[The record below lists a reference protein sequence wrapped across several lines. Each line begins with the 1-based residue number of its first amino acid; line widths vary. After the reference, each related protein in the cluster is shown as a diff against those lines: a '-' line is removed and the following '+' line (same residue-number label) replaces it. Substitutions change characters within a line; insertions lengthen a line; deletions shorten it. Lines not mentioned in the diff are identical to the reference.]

1 MEKGCWKWV
10 ANPLWYLEDIR
21 KTSGTL
27 AHRAAALWYFCLVL
41 WIIFGSFG
49 KMLKKFLPFLCFMS
63 FADVQV
69 EQNGWLVKGLEE
81 SSCLLRALTGAL
93 ECCSFQYLCAKL
105 EWKGCKLKR
114 EGRKNFPLVLGLL
127 SHMLISSFFFCN
139 VSSGRFD
146 FEEHYCET
154 WDPENACFYTSV
166 NVWIPDR
173 YLGELKASRQF

>member
-1 MEKGCWKWV
+1 MEKGCWKWGV
-10 ANPLWYLEDIR
+10 NPLWYLEDIG

-49 KMLKKFLPFLCFMS
+49 KMLKKFLPFLCHLLMFKLSKM
-63 FADVQV
+63 V
-69 EQNGWLVKGLEE
+69 GWWRVWR
-81 SSCLLRALTGAL
+81 SRPVCSGAL

-127 SHMLISSFFFCN
+127 FHMFISSFFFCN

-146 FEEHYCET
+146 FEERYCET
-154 WDPENACFYTSV
+154 WDPEIPCFYTSV
-166 NVWIPDR
+166 NIWIPDR
-173 YLGELKASRQF
+173 YLGELKASRQL